1 MKKERSIL
9 RLLIKRYENSVLST
23 TGSDRNLRIVCN
35 LQKDFP
41 EYFDY
46 EHFDLAENMND
57 DIVRWIEL
65 GWIKADYDENE
76 EKYQSIELNVNAVDE
91 ICEAL
96 NLSTDRMNAKQIEAL
111 MQKYLH
117 QGIDPYVEDVLN
129 RIRTFKAYKSLV
141 YTELSMQEDVLKSLV
156 EMMKL
161 EEDILQRVFSA
172 RVLGNSKS
180 FEKISG
186 KVISIIRKYF
196 SNDEED
202 DRQLLAQYHI
212 LQNPGHLI
220 IKGHGT
226 LQIKDSVVQIEDFKE
241 GLTLSG
247 SDVHEAKLISIR
259 DRSILTIENL
269 TSFYQCEKAET
280 LIIYL
285 GGYHNTI
292 RRDFLKQ
299 LYSQFPDLIFLHSG
313 DLDAGGFQI
322 LEHLKSK
329 TGIPFKSYKM
339 DTETLQKHIQ
349 DAVKLTA
356 NDRIRLENLIHIPEY
371 AEVISYMLK
380 YNIKLE
386 QEQIDYTEI
395 H

>member
-23 TGSDRNLRIVCN
+23 TGSERNLRIVCN
-35 LQKDFP
+35 LEKDFP
-41 EYFDY
+41 EYYDY
-46 EHFDLAENMND
+46 EQFDLAQTMND
-57 DIVRWIEL
+57 DIVRWDEL
-65 GWIKADYDENE
+65 GWINAEYDEDE
-76 EKYQSIELNVNAVDE
+76 ERFKTIELNIDAVDE

-96 NLSTDRMNAKQIEAL
+96 HLSTDRMHAKQMEVL
-111 MQKYLH
+111 MEKYRH
-117 QGIDPYVEDVLN
+117 QGIDPYIEDVLD
-129 RIRTFKAYKSLV
+129 RIRTFKTYKSLV
-141 YTELSMQEDVLKSLV
+141 YADLSLQEDVLKSLV

-172 RVLGNSKS
+172 KVLGNSKS

-186 KVISIIRKYF
+186 KVISIIRRYF
-196 SNDEED
+196 PAEEED

-220 IKGHGT
+220 MKGHGI
-226 LQIKDSVVQIEDFKE
+226 LQIKDSIVHIEDFKE
-241 GLTLSG
+241 GITLSG
-247 SDVHEAKLISIR
+247 ADVHEAKLISIH
-259 DRSILTIENL
+259 DTSILTIENL
-269 TSFYQCEKAET
+269 TSFYQCEREDT

-322 LEHLKSK
+322 LEHLKMK
-329 TGIPFKSYKM
+329 TGIPFKPYKM
-339 DTETLQKHIQ
+339 DTETLRKHIRY
-349 DAVKLTA
+349 AVKLTA
-356 NDRIRLENLIHIPEY
+356 NDRKRLENLIHIPEY
-371 AEVISYMLK
+371 AEVIAYMLR
-380 YNIKLE
+380 YNVKLE
-386 QEQIDYTEI
+386 QEQIDYTQR
-395 H
+395 